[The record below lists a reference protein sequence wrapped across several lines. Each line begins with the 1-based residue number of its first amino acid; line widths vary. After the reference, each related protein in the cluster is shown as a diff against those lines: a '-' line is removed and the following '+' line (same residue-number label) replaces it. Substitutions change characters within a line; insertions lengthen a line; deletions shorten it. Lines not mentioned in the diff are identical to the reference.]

1 MRIRELT
8 QRPIVEFAPAWAL
21 LDLVFG
27 ASPAGQYSDRSP
39 ASLVYHGLS
48 GNPKYKDQA
57 DSLAKEFN
65 ELLNSKGPTDPQVQQ
80 IYQNAT
86 GKSLFSDHPYLN
98 PMSKPRDGGNPGG
111 MTTAPKQ
118 PDPKQT
124 TGKPPINP
132 GMASTAYVTDPKVPN
147 PVTTPKPGFGSGADP
162 KPVDIP
168 KNAPNLV
175 KPGADLQ
182 IQKELPAVKNTGQ
195 LRDVLG
201 KYTKMPQGS
210 ISDLVSKVGKY
221 AIPAA
226 GILALLYGGKKLY
239 DYLPNTSRNCPVF
252 FTAGNSFC
260 ICKSAPGVAS
270 KAMGSSIPKGTSSTY
285 TPPSSPVSSL
295 FGEEATPGATSA
307 GNVAVV
313 VNPKQA
319 YGHRKRDK
327 NGVPKA
333 PQKTNPDGTAKN
345 ALDISNNLMGGETI
359 KR

>member
-1 MRIRELT
+1 MRLREIT

-21 LDLVFG
+21 LDLIFG

-65 ELLNSKGPTDPQVQQ
+65 DLLNSKGPTDPQVQQ

-86 GKSLFSDHPYLN
+86 GQSLFSDHPYLN

-111 MTTAPKQ
+111 KTPSAPKQ
-118 PDPKQT
+118 PKQT
-124 TGKPPINP
+124 TNK
-132 GMASTAYVTDPKVPN
+132 D
-147 PVTTPKPGFGSGADP
+147 TTPKVTTK
-162 KPVDIP
+162 KPSVEIP
-168 KNAPNLV
+168 RNSPNLV

-182 IQKELPAVKNTGQ
+182 IQKELPAVKDTGQ

-201 KYTKMPQGS
+201 KYTNMPQGS
-210 ISDLVSKVGKY
+210 ISDLASKVGKY

-239 DYLPNTSRNCPVF
+239 DYLTKQKQLNAFVDRSALAKTFGATNIPGKPTTNF
-252 FTAGNSFC
+252 
-260 ICKSAPGVAS
+260 IKSPTLPDVDPGVAS

-327 NGVPKA
+327 SGVPKA